1 MRFLSNYPYVCT
13 RVKAK
18 KSLLI
23 PKEDYSKML
32 MMETPQISRW
42 LGETQYTREI
52 NELSR
57 IFSDVNLIENATYM
71 NLART
76 YNDILSYSNGK
87 LKEMLS
93 EYLKRWDIWNIKT
106 ILRGRLYGAKKEKIT
121 EDLIPAGSFKMDF
134 LDRLIESESIDKI
147 VDKTVEKFA
156 DTPSHDKLMN
166 AGNEFKK
173 TKSLMVFE
181 DALDQAY
188 YINLQSKVN
197 ARGKP
202 NKMLL
207 GFIKKEVDMINLKL
221 LFELKYEGL
230 PAKEISKFLL
240 PGGLELTEKKLK
252 HLSSIDTFKQFVSEL
267 KDYSFYDDI
276 KNPIA
281 EIDSTNSIS
290 SVILALDKH
299 LLKFADRF
307 SHIQPLS
314 VLPILNYLLLKKKEV
329 DNIRIICRGK
339 EFELKNEEI
348 KNLLVV

>member
-1 MRFLSNYPYVCT
+1 MKLSGNYPYVCT

-23 PKEDYSKML
+23 PKDDYFKML
-32 MMETPQISRW
+32 VMEIPQISRW
-42 LGETQYTREI
+42 LGETQYMKEI

-57 IFSDVNLIENATYM
+57 KFSDVNLIENATYT

-106 ILRGRLYGAKKEKIT
+106 ILRGRLYNAKKEEIV
-121 EDLIPAGSFKMDF
+121 ENLIPAGAFKMEF
-134 LDRLIESESIDKI
+134 LNSLIDADTVEKVVDKVVGEFKDTPSYDRLIE
-147 VDKTVEKFA
+147 
-156 DTPSHDKLMN
+156 

-181 DALDQAY
+181 DALDRGY
-188 YINLQSKVN
+188 YINLQSKIST
-197 ARGKP
+197 RGKP
-202 NKMLL
+202 NRMFLE
-207 GFIKKEVDMINLKL
+207 FIKKEIDIINLKL

-230 PAKEISKFLL
+230 PADRINEILL
-240 PGGLELTEKKLK
+240 PGGIELTEKKLK
-252 HLSSIDTFKQFVSEL
+252 HLSSLDSFKQFVSEL
-267 KDYSFYDDI
+267 KDYSFYDEI
-276 KNPIA
+276 KSSIA
-281 EIDSTNSIS
+281 EIDATNSVS
-290 SVILALDKH
+290 NVILALDKY

-307 SHIQPLS
+307 SHTYPLS
-314 VLPILNYLLLKKKEV
+314 VLPILSYLLMKRKEV

-339 EFELKNEEI
+339 EFELENENI